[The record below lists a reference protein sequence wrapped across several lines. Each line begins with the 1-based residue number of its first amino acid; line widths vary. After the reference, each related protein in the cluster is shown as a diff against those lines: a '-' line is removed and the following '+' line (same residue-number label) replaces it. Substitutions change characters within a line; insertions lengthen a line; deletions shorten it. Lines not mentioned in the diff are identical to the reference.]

1 MGYLGFPQII
11 FQSALQ
17 IILGVLCQHRAEY
30 ESFQAGKSQL
40 DFLWNFGLTFF
51 PT

>member
-40 DFLWNFGLTFF
+40 DFL
-51 PT
+51 